1 MAVNTVI
8 AASGPGRCAEP
19 TARRGGHRRVSI
31 WRAGSVPVRASAEK
45 ERDRHVGRLLARTS
59 GPRRGVAFVTV
70 LIVAGGVAAY
80 GGMAGAAPRP
90 TVAQVQARVNQLTTQ
105 FDKVSQQLDQA
116 SGQLSAA
123 QPKLSQVRVRLNHA
137 NAQFQA
143 AQAGV
148 ARNAAAAFE
157 DTGATSIAGVLTSG
171 DPSVILR
178 QGSLLMELS
187 GNRNAQTSQLLTAAT
202 QLAGVEQQM
211 QRTEAGIAG
220 LKRQLSDHKASLGK
234 LIDTQKATLASLT
247 VPQQQE
253 VAGNSIGAN
262 GTTTATYTGPTSTQ
276 AGKAVAFVY
285 AQLGKPYQWGATGPG
300 SYDCSG
306 LVQAAW
312 AAAGV
317 TIPRTTY
324 DQWAA
329 LPHISTSALEPGDLL
344 YFDGIGHVAMYVGG
358 GSIIDAP
365 QTGSNVQKM
374 SLSGWYA
381 STLVGAARP

>member
-1 MAVNTVI
+1 M
-8 AASGPGRCAEP
+8 
-19 TARRGGHRRVSI
+19 
-31 WRAGSVPVRASAEK
+31 
-45 ERDRHVGRLLARTS
+45 GRLLARTS

-70 LIVAGGVAAY
+70 LVVAGGVAAY

-123 QPKLSQVRVRLNHA
+123 QSKLSQVRVRLNHA
-137 NAQFQA
+137 NAQFQV

-285 AQLGKPYQWGATGPG
+285 AQLGKPYQWGATGPS

-324 DQWAA
+324 EMWAA
-329 LPHISTSALEPGDLL
+329 LPHIATSAIQPGDLL
-344 YFDGIGHVAMYVGG
+344 FYDGIGHVSMYVGG
-358 GSIIDAP
+358 GYIIDAP
-365 QTGSNVQKM
+365 RTGLNVQK
-374 SLSGWYA
+374 LPKNTDWYA
-381 STLVGAARP
+381 STFVGAARP

>member
-1 MAVNTVI
+1 M
-8 AASGPGRCAEP
+8 
-19 TARRGGHRRVSI
+19 
-31 WRAGSVPVRASAEK
+31 
-45 ERDRHVGRLLARTS
+45 GRLLARTS

-70 LIVAGGVAAY
+70 LVVAGGVAAY

-123 QPKLSQVRVRLNHA
+123 QSKLSQVRVRLNHA

-171 DPSVILR
+171 DPSVILW

-324 DQWAA
+324 EMWAA
-329 LPHISTSALEPGDLL
+329 LPHIATSAIQPGDLL
-344 YFDGIGHVAMYVGG
+344 FYDGIGHVSMYVGG
-358 GSIIDAP
+358 GYIIDAP
-365 QTGSNVQKM
+365 RTGLNVQK
-374 SLSGWYA
+374 LPKNTDWYA
-381 STLVGAARP
+381 STFVGAARP